1 MKISRAISLIL
12 SPNQSRKQLLDLV
25 GSPFIV
31 QGPFIRLS
39 TCAVLGSI
47 VVSISACHAED
58 PGSIPGRGGYFW
70 FLFFSFTHLFSS
82 NDMIIGIAYSL
93 HVSCNAVSHRLV
105 IGLHSSFTS
114 QI

>member
-58 PGSIPGRGGYFW
+58 PGSIPGRGVQT
-70 FLFFSFTHLFSS
+70 FLFFFIIVFFFFLFLSLSLSAVFFFLFSS
-82 NDMIIGIAYSL
+82 LSL
-93 HVSCNAVSHRLV
+93 SLT
-105 IGLHSSFTS
+105 FF
-114 QI
+114 